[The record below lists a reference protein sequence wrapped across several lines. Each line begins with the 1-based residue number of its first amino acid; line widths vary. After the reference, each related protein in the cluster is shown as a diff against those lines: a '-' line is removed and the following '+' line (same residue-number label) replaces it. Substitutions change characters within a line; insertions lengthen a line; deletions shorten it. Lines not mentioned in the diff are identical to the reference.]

1 MHVSSY
7 PRVLAML
14 GLLAC
19 CAGSAQAVEFD
30 EKIKAPMVKE
40 PAALRTRAQSYVEKF
55 NVLQTASPQEFIRN
69 RALAAERFELS
80 WQIQQAIDVRRPLG
94 DLLAIGL
101 EPWKDGS
108 YRIDFNAWPQWE
120 RPDEKFGFLL
130 AGPDWQSLGEVLVS
144 RGFREADVATLKE
157 YLATHDFQRDARRE
171 SLPLTL
177 SFTKIVKKYDKIKR
191 PVDDAVVLSYIYQ
204 RAKLNAE
211 RGRVWAEGIL
221 NSLDAQR
228 SRILLAVIDESQ
240 SIGVWAPSNQRAG
253 IDEQLR
259 LMRLPD
265 FEQLVTA
272 DAFGDAP

>member
-40 PAALRTRAQSYVEKF
+40 VAALRTQAQSYVEKF
-55 NVLQTASPQEFIRN
+55 AEVQADPAAIFRD
-69 RALAAERFELS
+69 RALAAERFDLS
-80 WQIQQAIDVRRPLG
+80 WQIQRAIDVRRPLG
-94 DLLAIGL
+94 DLSAIGL

-130 AGPDWQSLGEVLVS
+130 AGPDWQSLGEVLIS
-144 RGFREADVATLKE
+144 RGFREADVATLKK

-211 RGRVWAEGIL
+211 RGREWAEGIL

-240 SIGVWAPSNQRAG
+240 SIGIWAPSDQRAG

-265 FEQLVTA
+265 FEQLATA